1 MGQQEV
7 IWCGQ
12 IEHSMPEEGGPFSF
26 DLTRRNAYLE
36 KRGVKGPGFTK
47 TGTTIAGVIFKV
59 GQGCTLAEPCLRR

>member
-1 MGQQEV
+1 
-7 IWCGQ
+7 
-12 IEHSMPEEGGPFSF
+12 MPEEGGPFSF

-59 GQGCTLAEPCLRR
+59 DQGCMLAVHRFSRCMGQQVLICLCI